1 MEVGDFAEAEM
12 IAGPNEMA
20 KAQRLGPDDEFP
32 EVWATSR
39 MILLMEIAATRLMK
53 PIVGPGNMSVGVG
66 VTVKHIAATPIN
78 SKVRARATYLE
89 REGKLY
95 KFTVEAFDEG
105 GKVGEGDHTR
115 AIVSTQRLEARA
127 AARGK

>member
-1 MEVGDFAEAEM
+1 MDVGCFADVETT
-12 IAGPNEMA
+12 AGPDDMA
-20 KAQRLGPDDEFP
+20 KAQRLGAVDEFP

-53 PIVGPGNMSVGVG
+53 PVVEPGHMSVGVAIDIR
-66 VTVKHIAATPIN
+66 HIAATPVN
-78 SKVRARATYLE
+78 SKVRARATYTG

-95 KFTVEAFDEG
+95 KFTVEAFDTG

-115 AIVSTQRLEARA
+115 AIISTERLVAGA
-127 AARGK
+127 AARIK

>member
-1 MEVGDFAEAEM
+1 MDVGDFADAET

-20 KAQRLGPDDEFP
+20 KAQRIGADDEFP

-53 PIVGPGNMSVGVG
+53 PTVGPGNMSVGVG
-66 VTVKHIAATPIN
+66 VNITHLAATSVN
-78 SKVRARATYLE
+78 SKVRARATYLC

-95 KFTVEAFDEG
+95 KFTVEAFDAG
-105 GKVGEGDHTR
+105 GKVDEGEHTR
-115 AIVSTQRLEARA
+115 AIISSERLVAGAVARA
-127 AARGK
+127 K